1 MEKNEIPKINNN
13 IKPISMYDE
22 MSSSYLSYAMSVI
35 VSRAL
40 PDIRDGLKPVHRR
53 IIYAM
58 HKGGF
63 DWSKQFRKSARIV
76 GDVIGKYHPH
86 GDQAVYDA
94 LVRMVQEFSMSLPL
108 VDGQGNFGSIDGDPP
123 AAMRY
128 TETKL
133 AKVSQF
139 LIDDIEKNTVSF
151 KSNYDE
157 TEQEPIVLP
166 AQYPNLL
173 VNGAGG
179 IAVGMATSIPP
190 HNLGEVVDGTLALI
204 KNKDIKINE
213 LMKHIPGPDFPTG
226 GLIIGKDIIKQGY
239 KTGRGSFK
247 IRGEISVENLK
258 NGKDRLVVSSIPYQ
272 INKSNLNERIAELV
286 RDKKIEGISDIRDES
301 NSEGIRVSI
310 DLRRNVE
317 PETVKRQLYKYT
329 SIESSFGFNSLAI
342 VDQKPKTCNLKDF
355 LENFLKFREDVV
367 IKRTKFDLKKA
378 EERVHILLGLSVS
391 VENIDKVIKI
401 IRSSKNPDEAKNSL
415 LKTTWKINKSSKL
428 IKLVDSKNYK
438 GKYVLSNDQVISILE
453 LRLQKLTAI
462 GINEIEVEIKKLA
475 EEISKYKKIINS
487 KNELLRVISSDLQM
501 IKDKFSVPRR
511 TKIIDAILNY
521 DIEETIQKE
530 SVIITI
536 TLQGYIKRGALS
548 GVKQQKRGGKGKTG
562 IKTRE
567 EDSVVQTLSVD
578 THTSLLFFSTEGLA
592 YKVKAWKIPE
602 GSASSKGK
610 SLFNILPLKNHQSI
624 SSIMPFPDEDVDKK
638 NMHIIFA
645 TSKGKIRKNNLED
658 FSSINASGKIAM
670 KLDSDDKII
679 GVKICTDDQDIMLN
693 TKFGKCIRFES
704 KKLRVFKGRSSKG
717 IRGINLSEQ
726 DTIVSLSIID
736 KDDIKKNKSKTRD
749 EKSEVKAKEKYILS
763 ITENGYGKRTSHYDF
778 RVTNRG
784 GKGIIGIVNSPR
796 NGNVSSSFPV
806 FEGDQILI
814 STNKGRVIRTAVTEI
829 RIAGRNTQGFSLA
842 MILGV
847 IFGTYSSIYI
857 ANPILVALKVSQRT
871 IVKEEKD

>member
-157 TEQEPIVLP
+157 TEQEPVVLP

-355 LENFLKFREDVV
+355 LESFLKFREDVV

-401 IRSSKNPDEAKNSL
+401 IRSSKNPEEAKNSL
-415 LKTTWKINKSSKL
+415 LKTTWKINQASKL

-438 GKYVLSNDQVISILE
+438 GKYVLSKDQVISILE

-462 GINEIEVEIKKLA
+462 GINEIEIEIKKLA

-487 KNELLRVISSDLQM
+487 KNELLRVISNDLQT
-501 IKDKFSVPRR
+501 IKGKFSVPRR
-511 TKIIDAILNY
+511 TKIIDAVLNY

-530 SVIITI
+530 LVIITI

-717 IRGINLSEQ
+717 IRGINLSEK

-736 KDDIKKNKSKTRD
+736 KDDIKKNKSKTKD
-749 EKSEVKAKEKYILS
+749 EKSEVKAKEKFILS

-814 STNKGRVIRTAVTEI
+814 STNKGRVIRTAVKEI
-829 RIAGRNTQGFSLA
+829 RIAGRNTQGVRIIKLT
-842 MILGV
+842 GDEKV
-847 IFGTYSSIYI
+847 VSSIKLDD
-857 ANPILVALKVSQRT
+857 NLV
-871 IVKEEKD
+871 

>member
-1 MEKNEIPKINNN
+1 MQKNEVTKDLN

-35 VSRAL
+35 ISRAL

-53 IIYAM
+53 ILYAM

-63 DWSKQFRKSARIV
+63 DWTKQFRKSARIV

-94 LVRMVQEFSMSLPL
+94 LVRMVQDFSMSLPL
-108 VDGQGNFGSIDGDPP
+108 IDGQGNFGSIDGDPP

-133 AKVSQF
+133 AKISQF

-157 TEQEPIVLP
+157 TEQEPTVLP

-190 HNLGEVVDGTLALI
+190 HNLGEIIDGTLALI
-204 KNKDIKINE
+204 KNKDIKVKE

-226 GLIIGKDIIKQGY
+226 GVIIGKDIIREGY

-247 IRGEISVENLK
+247 IRGEINVENLK
-258 NGKDRLVVSSIPYQ
+258 NGKDRLVITSIPYQ
-272 INKSNLNERIAELV
+272 VNKSNLNEKIAELV

-301 NSEGIRVSI
+301 NREGIRVAI
-310 DLRRNVE
+310 DLRRSVE
-317 PETVKRQLYKYT
+317 PETIKRQLYKYT
-329 SIESSFGFNSLAI
+329 SIETSFGFNSLAI
-342 VDQKPKTCNLKDF
+342 VDNKPKTCSLKDF

-367 IKRTKFDLKKA
+367 IKKTKYDLKKA
-378 EERVHILLGLSVS
+378 EDRVHILLGLSVS

-401 IRSSKNPDEAKNSL
+401 IRSSKNPEEAKNTL
-415 LKTTWKINKSSKL
+415 IKTKWKITKSAKL

-438 GKYVLSNDQVISILE
+438 GSYNLSETQVTSILE
-453 LRLQKLTAI
+453 LRLQKLTAL
-462 GINEIEVEIKKLA
+462 GINEIEEEIKKLS
-475 EEISKYKKIINS
+475 ELITKYKKIINS
-487 KNELLRVISSDLQM
+487 KSELLKVISNELSQ
-501 IKDKFSVPRR
+501 IKEKFSSPRR
-511 TKIIDAILNY
+511 TQIIDAVLNY
-521 DIEETIQKE
+521 NIEETIQKE

-548 GVKQQKRGGKGKTG
+548 NVKQQKRGGKGKTG
-562 IKTRE
+562 IKTRD
-567 EDSVVQTLSVD
+567 EDSVVQTLSVN
-578 THTSLLFFSTEGLA
+578 THTSVLFFSTEGLA

-602 GSASSKGK
+602 GSAASKGK

-624 SSIMPFPDEDVDKK
+624 SSIMPFPDSDVDTKD
-638 NMHIIFA
+638 MHIIFA
-645 TSKGKIRKNNLED
+645 TSEGKIRKNNLED
-658 FSSINASGKIAM
+658 FTSINASGKIAM
-670 KLDSDDKII
+670 KLDGNDKII
-679 GVKICTDDQDIMLN
+679 GVKICRDDQDIILS
-693 TKFGKCIRFES
+693 TKLGKCIRFES

-717 IRGINLSEQ
+717 IRGINLAEN

-736 KDDIKKNKSKTRD
+736 HDSNKKAKNKD
-749 EKSEVKAKEKYILS
+749 QKSEIKAKEKFILS
-763 ITENGYGKRTSHYDF
+763 ITENGYGKRTSHYDY

-784 GKGIIGIVNSPR
+784 GKGIIGIVNSQR

-814 STNKGRVIRTAVTEI
+814 STNKGRVIRTAVKEI
-829 RIAGRNTQGFSLA
+829 RIAGRNTQGVRIIKLT
-842 MILGV
+842 GDE
-847 IFGTYSSIYI
+847 
-857 ANPILVALKVSQRT
+857 KVVSA
-871 IVKEEKD
+871 IKLDDNLI